1 MGKDGR
7 VNWPEYYDSVN
18 SQRHNGGMPFYK
30 EVYVKEVSDVE
41 TVKQQEDVNV
51 DEATLKARFEDW
63 IKEHG
68 RSYRT
73 EEEKARR
80 YEIFKKTAIHADKYN
95 AWKRNG
101 ARIAAPNRFADWT
114 DEECKSSDIDFDWET
129 YVDHINNMA
138 AHGWCIV
145 REQST
150 VSEAVNQ
157 VYIYIPICTNIVVS
171 SINLHRQQ
179 ENLNSDR

>member
-1 MGKDGR
+1 MFLIAIQRDLSIGDGVSSAASMGAFVGLVAAALYLNKNTQNSADEVTGEDTGKEIVKEPYLSREAAIKAGFVGKDGR

-101 ARIAAPNRFADWT
+101 ARIAAANGFAD
-114 DEECKSSDIDFDWET
+114 
-129 YVDHINNMA
+129 
-138 AHGWCIV
+138 
-145 REQST
+145 
-150 VSEAVNQ
+150 
-157 VYIYIPICTNIVVS
+157 
-171 SINLHRQQ
+171 
-179 ENLNSDR
+179 